1 MPSKSEHA
9 ALANA
14 GFSARIRTK
23 PFHCLRYTLLFSQ
36 QHTTMTTPA
45 TLVRIETRDLRQ
57 ATPGRPSR
65 PIHGDTTYLTLESFS
80 AQHGQLSSGVWEA
93 TAGAFRSHCAGY
105 VEFCHIVEGSCR
117 VVDPDGTRHSFA
129 AGDSFVLPEGF
140 AGHWEVDER
149 VKKVFFIART
159 TA

>member
-1 MPSKSEHA
+1 
-9 ALANA
+9 
-14 GFSARIRTK
+14 
-23 PFHCLRYTLLFSQ
+23 
-36 QHTTMTTPA
+36 MTTPA

-117 VVDPDGTRHSFA
+117 VVDPDGTPPQLRGRGQLRA
-129 AGDSFVLPEGF
+129 ARRFCRPLGGGRAREKGVLHRPNHRLIPPCDPPTRS
-140 AGHWEVDER
+140 AWW
-149 VKKVFFIART
+149 KKSL
-159 TA
+159 

>member
-1 MPSKSEHA
+1 MIQVQCEMQLKS
-9 ALANA
+9 LQYQ
-14 GFSARIRTK
+14 RK
-23 PFHCLRYTLLFSQ
+23 PLLFPPYLPI
-36 QHTTMTTPA
+36 TMTTSPH
-45 TLVRIETRDLRQ
+45 LVRIETQDLRQ

-117 VVDPDGTRHSFA
+117 VVDTDGTSHSFA

-149 VKKVFFIART
+149 VKKVFLIART
-159 TA
+159 TG

>member
-1 MPSKSEHA
+1 MIQAQCEMQLKILQHQ
-9 ALANA
+9 
-14 GFSARIRTK
+14 RK
-23 PFHCLRYTLLFSQ
+23 PLLFPPYLPI
-36 QHTTMTTPA
+36 TMTTSPD
-45 TLVRIETRDLRQ
+45 LVRIETRDLRQ

-159 TA
+159 TG

>member
-1 MPSKSEHA
+1 
-9 ALANA
+9 
-14 GFSARIRTK
+14 
-23 PFHCLRYTLLFSQ
+23 
-36 QHTTMTTPA
+36 MTTTP

-93 TAGAFRSHCAGY
+93 TAGAFRSNCAGY

-117 VVDPDGTRHSFA
+117 VVDPDGTRHNFA

-159 TA
+159 TG